1 MKASLAARRL
11 RTSGIERQRAI
22 PSCLSVGADLWK
34 SDLESRRSKVSL
46 PHNHISNYSLIFMKW
61 ERSILISFLGNYLN
75 NNVVAAVV
83 ALLPAS
89 ASGGMLSMQYIAYV
103 VLAAVAV
110 GILSWW
116 VGVRTVKAGVMFGVV
131 GFVVAIVTAFVSG
144 ISGVLTQTGSLA
156 QMISILPNFVPFI
169 VNPSTLVLLGYWVI
183 PAAAV
188 GWYRGMK
195 MRPASTPAPM
205 SAPSTTM

>member
-1 MKASLAARRL
+1 
-11 RTSGIERQRAI
+11 
-22 PSCLSVGADLWK
+22 
-34 SDLESRRSKVSL
+34 
-46 PHNHISNYSLIFMKW
+46 MKW

-75 NNVVAAVV
+75 NNVVAGLV

-89 ASGGMLSMQYIAYV
+89 ASGGMFTIQYIAYV
-103 VLAAVAV
+103 ILAAVAV
-110 GILSWW
+110 AVFSWW
-116 VGVRTVKAGVMFGVV
+116 LGVSSVKAGVMFGLV

-156 QMISILPNFVPFI
+156 QMFSILPNFVPFI

-183 PAAAV
+183 PAALV

-195 MRPASTPAPM
+195 MSPASSPAPM
-205 SAPSTTM
+205 STSSAM